1 MRIWSLHPKYLDTK
15 GLVALW
21 RETLLAK
28 HVLEGK
34 TKGYKNHPQLNR
46 FKNTGQPI
54 DNINHYLSIVFKESS
69 ERQFSF
75 NKDKISWKFKR
86 ELLVVTEGQLNYEL
100 KHLLKKLKTRDP
112 SKYKALKKLDS
123 IEPHPLFTIIHGD
136 IEEWEI
142 LVR

>member
-34 TKGYKNHPQLNR
+34 TKGYKNHPQLHR
-46 FKNTGQPI
+46 FKRSNQPV
-54 DNINHYLSIVFKESS
+54 DNINHYLSIVFQESS

-75 NKDKISWKFKR
+75 NKDKITWKFKR
-86 ELLVVTEGQLNYEL
+86 ELLIVTEGQLNYEF
-100 KHLLKKLKTRDP
+100 KHLLNKLKTRDP
-112 SKYKALKKLDS
+112 SKYKALKKLDRV
-123 IEPHPLFTIIHGD
+123 EPHPLFTIIHGD

-142 LVR
+142 IS

>member
-46 FKNTGQPI
+46 FKNTNHPI
-54 DNINHYLSIVFKESS
+54 DNINHYLSIVFKVSS

-75 NKDKISWKFKR
+75 NKDKISWEFKR
-86 ELLVVTEGQLNYEL
+86 ELLAVTDGQLNYEF
-100 KHLLKKLKTRDP
+100 KHLLNKLKVRDA
-112 SKYKALKKLDS
+112 SKYKMLKKLDR
-123 IEPHPLFTIIHGD
+123 IEPHPLFKIIHGN

-142 LVR
+142 IS